1 MERKEPT
8 ISNDHLGTFNC
19 EHCGY
24 INSITDEKCL
34 KCGEKII
41 YIEKEEKNEKLGT
54 FNCEHCGY
62 INSITDK
69 QCLKCG
75 EKINNFDEEKK
86 IIMEKVINQKKC
98 PYCAELIQLE
108 AVKCR
113 YCGEFLD
120 KKLEKKK
127 FKDQTIIVEKK
138 VKKGGFGFFKLLF
151 WTIIIIGFI
160 TVYYQ
165 TDESIENKPTI
176 KNKPTSSSKITN
188 EKEDTNSSKI
198 TSVEEDANIY
208 CLRSDGISYKIRKSG
223 SCYLNKE
230 ITKQEYLD
238 NQKNTKSTQSTATTT
253 TKSTTTKTKSVVL
266 TTSLKNKIISTIESN
281 GMVTK
286 AKFGHDEV
294 GGDPSYGIFWIWM
307 RKDSSKDY
315 DAIAN
320 HFCPVFKTN
329 GLSKI
334 VVSIKKSGTYDTL
347 GRGYCR

>member
-1 MERKEPT
+1 ME
-8 ISNDHLGTFNC
+8 
-19 EHCGY
+19 
-24 INSITDEKCL
+24 
-34 KCGEKII
+34 
-41 YIEKEEKNEKLGT
+41 
-54 FNCEHCGY
+54 
-62 INSITDK
+62 
-69 QCLKCG
+69 
-75 EKINNFDEEKK
+75 
-86 IIMEKVINQKKC
+86 
-98 PYCAELIQLE
+98 
-108 AVKCR
+108 
-113 YCGEFLD
+113 
-120 KKLEKKK
+120 
-127 FKDQTIIVEKK
+127 
-138 VKKGGFGFFKLLF
+138 
-151 WTIIIIGFI
+151 
-160 TVYYQ
+160 
-165 TDESIENKPTI
+165 
-176 KNKPTSSSKITN
+176 
-188 EKEDTNSSKI
+188 EDT
-198 TSVEEDANIY
+198 NIY
-208 CLRSDGISYKIRKSG
+208 CLRSNGISYKIRKSG

-320 HFCPVFKTN
+320 HFCPVFKTK

-334 VVSIKKSGTYDTL
+334 VVSIKKRGTYDTL